1 MEELEYS
8 LGECMMDETVVQ
20 VIESSTDLTPVV
32 ERLDQMLQS
41 LAQLQANT
49 DYVFL
54 AVCALIGVVLGCVV
68 GWLLHDLW
76 KA

>member
-1 MEELEYS
+1 
-8 LGECMMDETVVQ
+8 MDEPVLQIV
-20 VIESSTDLTPVV
+20 ESVTDLTPVV
-32 ERLDQMLQS
+32 ERLDQALQS

-49 DYVFL
+49 DYIFL
-54 AVCALIGVVLGCVV
+54 GICMLSGVVVGCAV

>member
-1 MEELEYS
+1 MEEP
-8 LGECMMDETVVQ
+8 VVQ

-32 ERLDQMLQS
+32 ECLDQVLQS

-49 DYVFL
+49 DYIFL
-54 AVCALIGVVLGCVV
+54 VICALIGVVIGCAV

>member
-1 MEELEYS
+1 
-8 LGECMMDETVVQ
+8 MDDSTVQ
-20 VIESSTDLTPVV
+20 VIELTTDLTPVL
-32 ERLDQMLQS
+32 ERLDQALQS

-54 AVCALIGVVLGCVV
+54 AICALTGVVIGCAV

>member
-1 MEELEYS
+1 MEEP
-8 LGECMMDETVVQ
+8 VVQ

-32 ERLDQMLQS
+32 ERLDQTLQS

-54 AVCALIGVVLGCVV
+54 AVCVLIGVVVGCTV

>member
-1 MEELEYS
+1 
-8 LGECMMDETVVQ
+8 MDDSTVQ
-20 VIESSTDLTPVV
+20 VIELTTDLTPVL
-32 ERLDQMLQS
+32 ERLDQALQS
-41 LAQLQANT
+41 LAQLQANI

-54 AVCALIGVVLGCVV
+54 AICALTGVVIGCAV